1 MFRLIKKIIKL
12 AIKLVFALVVIAL
25 LGYGINFAFQEF
37 FVKTE
42 QRNCARLLN
51 EIKKYDWDHDTAFAI
66 ARAESKCNPG
76 ARGDEK
82 LIFKGCYRDL
92 ETNLDAK
99 EPFKNHEE
107 YACKDSEKRDFGY
120 SVGAFQIRILPGRL
134 KCDTYDL
141 ATNVKCAY
149 KVYQE
154 KNNSFTPWS
163 VYLDGKYQEFLP
175 KKHNQ

>member
-1 MFRLIKKIIKL
+1 MFRLLRKLFKISFKLIFLIIILAL
-12 AIKLVFALVVIAL
+12 AI
-25 LGYGINFAFQEF
+25 YGIHFAIQEF
-37 FVKTE
+37 SVKTTE
-42 QRNCARLLN
+42 RNCARLLT

-66 ARAESKCNPG
+66 AKAESKCNPN

-82 LIFKGCYRDL
+82 LIFKGCYKDL
-92 ETNLDAK
+92 EKSLDAK
-99 EPFKNHEE
+99 DPFKNYEE

-149 KVYQE
+149 RVYQE
-154 KNNSFTPWS
+154 KNNTFLPWS

-175 KKHNQ
+175 KKHN